1 MNRITAEDCRQLV
14 EESKIENIYQKI
26 STKAYAGYLSLTV
39 PFISEECFKIL
50 IKDGFTIITLDG
62 TVELTKYDQ
71 ETVFQA
77 KEFEIVWGK
86 V

>member
-1 MNRITAEDCRQLV
+1 MNRLTAEDCRQLV

-26 STKAYAGYLSLTV
+26 STKAYVGHLSLSV
-39 PFISEECFKIL
+39 PFISAECFKTL
-50 IKDGFTIITLDG
+50 IEDGFKIFTLEG

-71 ETVFQA
+71 ETIFQA
-77 KEFEIVWGK
+77 KEFEIAWGE